1 MTRRVLLFAICA
13 GLLLSIHAQ
22 ADTVYRWVDAQ
33 GHVHYSQ
40 TPPASSHAKAK
51 AVDITPPAPDQT
63 SAAQTRDMEQAVND
77 RQQAQQALAEKAQQV
92 ANKQAQ
98 QQKACEAARQ
108 RVQTYAEAHRVA
120 HKDKDGN
127 LVYSSGD
134 DLVKLRQQAQEQAD
148 KLCAG
153 GESNRH

>member
-1 MTRRVLLFAICA
+1 MRRRVLLFAICA
-13 GLLLSIHAQ
+13 GLLLSLHAQ

-40 TPPASSHAKAK
+40 TPPASSHARAK
-51 AVDITPPAPDQT
+51 AVDVTPPPPDRT
-63 SAAQTRDMEQAVND
+63 SAARTRDMEQAVND
-77 RQQAQQALAEKAQQV
+77 RQQAQQALAEKAQQDSD
-92 ANKQAQ
+92 KQAQ

-108 RVQTYAEAHRVA
+108 RVQIYDEAHRVA

-148 KLCAG
+148 KICAG
-153 GESNRH
+153 GESIQH